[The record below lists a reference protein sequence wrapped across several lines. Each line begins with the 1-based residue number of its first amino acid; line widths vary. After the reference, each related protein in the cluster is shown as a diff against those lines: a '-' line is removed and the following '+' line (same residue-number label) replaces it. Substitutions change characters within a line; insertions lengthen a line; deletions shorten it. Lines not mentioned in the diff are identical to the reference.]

1 MGSHVLANIVDVLL
15 EAGPRALALM
25 DDGLWSGWSVGWPL
39 FRFHADQV
47 QHRLYSFFHRFT
59 LQRQVLL
66 FLHQC
71 LQVCLG
77 VLAHDY
83 IRA

>member
-47 QHRLYSFFHRFT
+47 
-59 LQRQVLL
+59 
-66 FLHQC
+66 
-71 LQVCLG
+71 
-77 VLAHDY
+77 
-83 IRA
+83 